1 MLHDFFEN
9 VSPIVIDILV
19 KKQENSTL
27 FEKLEDFGT
36 LIRIL
41 ISIPIRIFIGIPRL
55 WIVFLMLLTKYI
67 TPLLISSWIK
77 TQKVMQPRMED

>member
-1 MLHDFFEN
+1 MR
-9 VSPIVIDILV
+9 VIDILV

-27 FEKLEDFGT
+27 FEKLDDFGT

-41 ISIPIRIFIGIPRL
+41 IRIPIGILIGIPRL
-55 WIVFLMLLTKYI
+55 WIVFLMLTKYI
-67 TPLLISSWIK
+67 IPLLISSWIK